1 MLALIKTMLRLTTDA
16 YDDELGLLIRAAA
29 DDLGVA
35 GVIDVDS
42 TTTTDALTTKA
53 IMTYVKLH
61 FGTPED
67 ADRLARS
74 YDEQKAQLATNT
86 GHTDWG
92 VVE

>member
-16 YDDELGLLIRAAA
+16 YDEELGLLIRAAA

-42 TTTTDALTTKA
+42 ESTTDALTTRA
-53 IMTYVKLH
+53 IMTYVKMS
-61 FGTPED
+61 FGDPED
-67 ADRLARS
+67 AERLKKS

-86 GHTDWG
+86 GHTDWRA
-92 VVE
+92 V

>member
-1 MLALIKTMLRLTTDA
+1 MLALIKTMLRLTTNA
-16 YDDELGLLIRAAA
+16 YDEELGLLIRAAA

-61 FGTPED
+61 FGDPED
-67 ADRLARS
+67 ADRLKAS

-86 GHTDWG
+86 GHTDWR
-92 VVE
+92 E

>member
-1 MLALIKTMLRLTTDA
+1 MLALIKTMLRLTTNA
-16 YDDELGLLIRAAA
+16 YDEELGLLIRAAA

-42 TTTTDALTTKA
+42 TTTTDALTTRA

-61 FGTPED
+61 FGDPED
-67 ADRLARS
+67 ADRLKAS

-86 GHTDWG
+86 GHTEWG
-92 VVE
+92 E

>member
-16 YDDELGLLIRAAA
+16 YDEELGLLIRAAA

-35 GVIDVDS
+35 GVSDVDS

-61 FGTPED
+61 FGDPED
-67 ADRLARS
+67 ADRLKAS

-86 GHTDWG
+86 GHTDWR
-92 VVE
+92 E